1 MKFEVIAKN
10 RRGEWEF
17 PDKLRMLE
25 SLTTHEATHD
35 IKDQHNTNLFKV
47 LTFETYGVQSMCPMF
62 SLASLENSFTMF

>member
-10 RRGEWEF
+10 GRGEWEF

-35 IKDQHNTNLFKV
+35 ITD
-47 LTFETYGVQSMCPMF
+47 
-62 SLASLENSFTMF
+62 